1 MVHIQEWLI
10 QVGEV
15 QVVLGFVVLCK
26 CLVFRGRELAEWRQ
40 VCIHISNIEAMR
52 LVEVAIP
59 EEKKRHGSD
68 FSLFLLWLLQPRAT
82 AVPWNNDSILVVLQ
96 LEAEGILFGVL
107 RSRNA
112 STGLRLFNV
121 FHELKVHV

>member
-15 QVVLGFVVLCK
+15 QVVLGFVILCK
-26 CLVFRGRELAEWRQ
+26 CLVFRGRELAERRQ

-59 EEKKRHGSD
+59 EERKRHGLD
-68 FSLFLLWLLQPRAT
+68 FSLLLL
-82 AVPWNNDSILVVLQ
+82 
-96 LEAEGILFGVL
+96 
-107 RSRNA
+107 
-112 STGLRLFNV
+112 
-121 FHELKVHV
+121 

>member
-26 CLVFRGRELAEWRQ
+26 CLVFRGRKLAERRQ

-59 EEKKRHGSD
+59 EGKRHGLD
-68 FSLFLLWLLQPRAT
+68 FTVT
-82 AVPWNNDSILVVLQ
+82 AAPTGHHCHHHT
-96 LEAEGILFGVL
+96 LE
-107 RSRNA
+107 
-112 STGLRLFNV
+112 
-121 FHELKVHV
+121 